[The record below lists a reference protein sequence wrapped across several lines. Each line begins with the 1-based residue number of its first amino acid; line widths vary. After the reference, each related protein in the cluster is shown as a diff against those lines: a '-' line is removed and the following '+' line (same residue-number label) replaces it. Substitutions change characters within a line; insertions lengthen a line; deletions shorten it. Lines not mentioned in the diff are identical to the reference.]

1 MIKTGEPPMENF
13 TQQEHAQIVKEEM
26 VREMDK
32 GLDHIQVSLG
42 RMYGGL
48 TGWFLNPIARLIYNL
63 MARKDI
69 RDKAINQIDII
80 LDCAMKYRG
89 ENLEELIEENFD
101 AYISNDQSFHHCKKQ
116 HKAYPAIEGIM
127 KEVFKHRIE
136 PAHRLLTSD
145 GTCYEELTQNAFA
158 AKEGALENLQKE
170 LEYVCQVLEVIKHNK
185 GVMKI
190 PSFVR
195 EPMIKIMVLGHEY
208 ARERLTHRI
217 DEIYEYNGHNGSK

>member
-1 MIKTGEPPMENF
+1 MDNF

-26 VREMDK
+26 VREMDM
-32 GLDHIQVSLG
+32 GLDHIQVTLG
-42 RMYGGL
+42 RMYGGIS
-48 TGWFLNPIARLIYNL
+48 GWFLNPIARLIYNI

-69 RDKAINQIDII
+69 RDKAINQIDIV

-89 ENLEELIEENFD
+89 GNLDELIEANFE
-101 AYISNDQSFHHCKKQ
+101 AYITNDQSFHHCKKQ

-136 PAHRLLTSD
+136 PAHRLLTSE

-158 AKEGALENLQKE
+158 EKEGALENLQKE
-170 LEYVCQVLEVIKHNK
+170 LEFVSQVMDVIKHNK
-185 GVMKI
+185 SALKI
-190 PSFVR
+190 PTFVR
-195 EPMIKIMVLGHEY
+195 EPIIKIMALGQDY

-217 DEIYEYNGHNGSK
+217 DEIYEYNGHNGNK